1 MLTKFIFMLTRDD
14 VTVADAMSIYREA
27 AKTDVE
33 YIGFKDI
40 GLPLE
45 QMKQLV
51 AAIHADG
58 RRAMLE
64 VVSISG
70 EAELRSTRAAIEL
83 GVDHL
88 IGGTR
93 WKEVSPLIGDTGI
106 LYAPY
111 VGRPVG
117 HPAKLQGSVTE
128 IVGQAKSMEGHVDGI
143 NLLAYRHETLD
154 GAELAA
160 ALLPSIGVPLICAG
174 SVDSLQRVADLS
186 RIGVWAFTIGTA
198 ILEGVMVPGASV
210 AGQIQAV
217 LATAADPGLAA
228 PDLEGRAP

>member
-1 MLTKFIFMLTRDD
+1 MLTRDD

-27 AKTDVE
+27 AKADVE

-40 GLPLE
+40 GLPLA

-58 RRAMLE
+58 RSAMLE

-70 EAELRSTRAAIEL
+70 DAELRSARAAIEL

-88 IGGTR
+88 IGGTH
-93 WKEVSPLIGDTGI
+93 WKEVCPLLGDTEI
-106 LYAPY
+106 FYAPY

-117 HPAKLQGSVTE
+117 HPAALRGSVAE
-128 IVGQAKSMEGHVDGI
+128 MVSQAQAMESHVDGI

-154 GAELAA
+154 GAALAA
-160 ALLPSIGVPLICAG
+160 TLTPSISVPVICAG
-174 SVDSLQRVADLS
+174 SVNSLQRVADLS
-186 RIGVWAFTIGTA
+186 RIGVWAFTVGTA
-198 ILEGVMVPGASV
+198 ILDGVMVPGASV
-210 AGQIQAV
+210 ADQIRAV
-217 LATAADPGLAA
+217 LAAAADPGRAA
-228 PDLEGRAP
+228 RDPDGRES